1 MRRSAWLLIAGLLV
15 AGTALA
21 DETPV
26 TVKATVDKSEAT
38 IGDRL
43 RYEIIVEYPAGL
55 EVTLPSFGST
65 LGEFAIEDF
74 GSAPPKRRG
83 DRMISKQW
91 YRLDAYVAGEYTIPE
106 PVVTFRDAEGIE
118 HEAKGPALNVMVK
131 SLLPSDWESQD
142 IHEAKPL
149 VVLGHRRWWLWV
161 AGSAALIG
169 VGIGVW
175 WWRRCHAGGVIG
187 PPPKPPH
194 EVALAALEAL
204 RREDLLS
211 HQRYE
216 TYYIRLSGIVRQ
228 YVEGRFGLRAPEMTT
243 EEFLQAATGAAELTF
258 DQRQLLRQFLAH
270 CDLVKFA
277 RYRPSSQEAEEAYA
291 AAHRFVQ
298 ETKPVAALAPA
309 VASAPADEL

>member
-1 MRRSAWLLIAGLLV
+1 MRSVCLLIVGFLV

-26 TVKATVDKSEAT
+26 TVKAAVDKSEAT

-106 PVVTFRDAEGIE
+106 PVATFRDAEGVE
-118 HEAKGPALNVMVK
+118 HEAKGPALKVMFK
-131 SLLPSDWESQD
+131 SLLPSDWELQD
-142 IHEAKPL
+142 IRPPDPP
-149 VVLGHRRWWLWV
+149 VVAGHRQWWLWV
-161 AGSAALIG
+161 VGAVALIG
-169 VGIGVW
+169 AGIGVW
-175 WWRRCHAGGVIG
+175 WWRRRHAGGVIG
-187 PPPKPPH
+187 PPPKPSH

-277 RYRPSSQEAEEAYA
+277 RYRPSSREAEEAYA

-298 ETKPVAALAPA
+298 ETKPV
-309 VASAPADEL
+309 VVSAPAAVSRMEDEL